1 MLKRLLNFSSVR
13 SKTFLTILPLIILTL
28 VVMAAMSYQYS
39 EAMLDTEIQNKMTAK
54 LQGTINDI
62 EKQLSEHSTLV
73 QGLASTLQSAG
84 NSLSKEQ
91 YISLLEKTVATSDAT
106 FGAGVWYEPYTYKPD
121 LNYFGPYVYKDKGEV
136 TFTEEY
142 ATEIYNY
149 PDWGWYLIGK
159 YSRERSV
166 WTNPYYDPLTKVTM
180 LTNSA
185 PFFDKQGKFLGLV
198 TGDLNFDTLQRLI
211 SDIHINIKAD
221 VYLLSNDGQYLA
233 DSDPDKAMT
242 IRITQDPN
250 PSLREAAKTM
260 FNGHEGMFSYFRE
273 GARRVYYAPVPGFD
287 WTLAIDVSEAE
298 LFSPLDD
305 LLYQMIKIFA
315 LAIAVVVTALFVYS
329 RYIINNIKLVNQF
342 ATAIV
347 QGDLRNSLEV
357 RSKDEFGQ
365 MTENLNKMMEN
376 LKSIN
381 EELELKVSLRT
392 EELTATNQELIA
404 MNDEILDANVKLN
417 AEIDQRLKLQQEVQA
432 KNTELSV
439 AMENLKNTQSYL
451 IQSEKMASL
460 GVLVAGIAH
469 EINTPIGV
477 SITAASHF
485 HELVHDFKNEFNVS
499 FPDKQT
505 TDEYLS
511 DMVEVSLMIE
521 SNLSRASSLIKS
533 FKQVSAD
540 QSSEEQRVFNIKSY
554 IEEVIFSLRP
564 QLKNTKIK
572 IVVICKDDILINNY
586 PGAFSQ
592 ILTNLIINS
601 LTHAFD
607 LATEGKIVIKA
618 EMDEN
623 WLLIHYSDNGKGI
636 SSDILPKIFDPFFTT
651 NRSNGGTGLGLYI
664 LYTLIS
670 QKFGGTIECQSTLGK
685 GTEFIIKFNIGG

>member
-1 MLKRLLNFSSVR
+1 MLKRLLNFSSLR

-28 VVMAAMSYQYS
+28 VVMMATSYKYS
-39 EAMLDTEIQNKMTAK
+39 ESLLNTEIQNKMTAK
-54 LQGTINDI
+54 LSGTINDI
-62 EKQLSEHSTLV
+62 EKQLSEHGTLV
-73 QGLASTLQSAG
+73 QGLVSTVQSAG
-84 NSLSKEQ
+84 NSISKEQ
-91 YISLLEKTVATSDAT
+91 YINLLKKTVAASDAT
-106 FGAGVWYEPYTYKPD
+106 FGAGVWYEPNAYKPD
-121 LNYFGPYVYKDKGEV
+121 LKYFGPYVYKDKGKI
-136 TFTEEY
+136 TYTEEY
-142 ATEIYNY
+142 ATETYNY
-149 PDWGWYLIGK
+149 PNWSWYINGK
-159 YSRERSV
+159 YSREKSL
-166 WTNPYYDPLTKVTM
+166 WTNPYYDPVTNITM

-185 PFFDKQGKFLGLV
+185 PFFDKQGEFLGLV

-211 SDIHINIKAD
+211 SDIHLNIKAD

-242 IRITQDPN
+242 IRITEDPN

-260 FNGHEGMFSYFRE
+260 FNGQEGMFSYFRE
-273 GARRVYYAPVPGFD
+273 GARRVYYAPIPGFD

-298 LFSPLDD
+298 LFAPLDD
-305 LLYQMIKIFA
+305 LLYRMIKIFA
-315 LAIAVVVTALFVYS
+315 LAIAVVVAALLLYS

-342 ATAIV
+342 STAIV

-376 LKSIN
+376 LKGIN

-404 MNDEILDANVKLN
+404 MNDEILDANDKLN
-417 AEIDQRLKLQQEVQA
+417 AEIVKRLKLQQEIQA

-485 HELVHDFKNEFNVS
+485 YELVRDLKNEFKES
-499 FPDKQT
+499 IPDKKT

-511 DMVEVSLMIE
+511 DMVEVSSMIQ

-533 FKQVSAD
+533 FKQISAD
-540 QSSEEQRVFNIKSY
+540 QSSEERRTFNIKSY

-564 QLKNTKIK
+564 QLKKTKIQ
-572 IVVICKDDILINNY
+572 VVVSCEEDILINNY

-607 LATEGKIVIKA
+607 LESEGNIVIKA
-618 EMDEN
+618 EMEDN

-664 LYTLIS
+664 LYTLIN
-670 QKFGGTIECQSTLGK
+670 QKFGGTIECKSNPGK
-685 GTEFIIKFNIGG
+685 GTEFIIKLNIGG